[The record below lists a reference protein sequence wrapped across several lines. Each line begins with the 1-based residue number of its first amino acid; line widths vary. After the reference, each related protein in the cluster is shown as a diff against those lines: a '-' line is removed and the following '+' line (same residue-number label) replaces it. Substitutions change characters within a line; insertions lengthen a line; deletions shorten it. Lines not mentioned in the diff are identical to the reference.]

1 MTDPSADLRPWAALA
16 LGAAVLAAGL
26 GLARAQLPEWRP
38 GPLPPRSFY
47 LERFQDATAPL
58 AFRPGPAPP
67 RIRLSTHDATLKLVC
82 ESPEEPVESVSTDL
96 GVGVCVEVTWG
107 GVLPGDPTPRDLT
120 VQLSR
125 AGVPRGILWTQR
137 RHSAFSQPIASPSTS
152 PTRQEALVR
161 VLIPPGHTLREPRRG
176 LFAAMAGA
184 IYPMTSNSPGPM
196 TSNGPGPMT
205 SNGGARTGPG
215 AGDEP
220 REHVYT
226 QISPVGSFIA
236 LLGVGDPAIA
246 FRQNTQIVFSD
257 FPRTWLPVAFFIV
270 AVALFFALLGR
281 GRIDLSNAWVLAA
294 VTFVAVSPSLL
305 EASGLGAVAARLLY
319 AGVLVLR
326 VFVLWSVG
334 ESLLRS
340 ERPELVASL
349 DLLRRGR
356 LGPRGGRDLLLGLG
370 FGAGLAGLRL
380 ALHAA
385 AAALPGVWPDLP
397 SLSVPAFDVWQN
409 PLVESLTLA
418 GTLALAAAVAGRSRS
433 ARWVTAAA
441 ALAAGLLTA
450 PVHLGPFAAG
460 LAASWLF
467 CALLVRLARRTGLAA
482 LLVAAVTQLL
492 LPIAVYALL
501 HLDWLPGTLAVCAGI
516 PLALLT
522 LGAVG
527 LRRPGLPETGRLP
540 QPAFIRRIEEE
551 RRLKYEMDLLA
562 RMQEGLL
569 PRSLPEVPGWQI
581 AAVSLLA
588 TEAGGDL
595 YDARFDEA
603 GGLWIAV
610 GDVAGH
616 GYSCVIVQA
625 MATAALSSFIA
636 QGRGPA
642 EVLGSVDRVIRRDQS
657 PRNFISLALLRLD
670 PHTGDAVL
678 ANAGHPFPFL
688 VRGKSATEIELPGL
702 PLGQGPDRTYRDHA
716 FALPPGA
723 ALILYS
729 DGFFE
734 SCDAAG
740 VPYGFE
746 RPRELLRHV
755 AGRGAQAILD
765 ALIADW
771 RRHLDGEEPLDDT
784 TMVVLKRE
792 P

>member
-38 GPLPPRSFY
+38 EPLPPRSFY

-67 RIRLSTHDATLKLVC
+67 RIRLSTHDSTLKLVC
-82 ESPEEPVESVSTDL
+82 DSPEEPVAAVSTEL
-96 GVGVCVEVTWG
+96 GVGVCVEVTWN
-107 GVLPGDPTPRDLT
+107 GVLPGDPTPRDLILE
-120 VQLSR
+120 LSR
-125 AGVPRGILWTQR
+125 AGVPRGVLWTQR
-137 RHSAFSQPIASPSTS
+137 RFSAFSQPIASPSTS

-161 VLIPPGHTLREPRRG
+161 VLVPAGHTLGEPRRG

-184 IYPMTSNSPGPM
+184 IYPIRSNSGGPIASNGSGPM
-196 TSNGPGPMT
+196 T
-205 SNGGARTGPG
+205 
-215 AGDEP
+215 DEQP
-220 REHVYT
+220 EYVFT

-236 LLGVGDPAIA
+236 LLGVGDPAVA
-246 FRQNTQIVFSD
+246 FRQNTQIVFPD
-257 FPRTWLPVAFFIV
+257 FPRVWLPVAFFIV

-281 GRIDLSNAWVLAA
+281 GRIGLSNAWVLAA
-294 VTFVAVSPSLL
+294 FTFVAVSPSLI
-305 EASGLGAVAARLLY
+305 EASGLGAVAARFLY
-319 AGVLVLR
+319 TSVLVLR
-326 VFVLWSVG
+326 VFVLWSAG

-349 DLLRRGR
+349 DLLRRSR
-356 LGPRGGRDLLLGLG
+356 LGPRGGRDLLLGLA

-385 AAALPGVWPDLP
+385 AVALPGIWPDQP
-397 SLSVPAFDVWQN
+397 TLSVPAFDVWLN

-418 GTLALAAAVAGRSRS
+418 GTLALAAAAAGRSRS
-433 ARWVTAAA
+433 VRWATAAL
-441 ALAAGLLTA
+441 ALAAGLLAA
-450 PVHLGPFAAG
+450 PVHLGPFTAG
-460 LAASWLF
+460 LVASWLF
-467 CALLVRLARRTGLAA
+467 CLLLVRLARRTGLAA

-492 LPIAVYALL
+492 LPTAAYALL
-501 HLDWLPGTLAVCAGI
+501 HLDWLPGTFAVCAGI

-527 LRRPGLPETGRLP
+527 LRRPGQPETGRLP
-540 QPAFIRRIEEE
+540 QPAFIRRLEEE

-569 PRSLPEVPGWQI
+569 PRSLPAVPGWQI

-603 GGLWIAV
+603 GSLWLAV

-642 EVLGSVDRVIRRDQS
+642 EVLHSVDRVIRRDQS
-657 PRNFISLALLRLD
+657 PRNFISLALLRVD

-688 VRGKSATEIELPGL
+688 VRDKTATEIELPGL
-702 PLGQGPDRTYRDHA
+702 PLGQGPDRNYRDHA

-771 RRHLDGEEPLDDT
+771 RRHLDREEPLDDT
-784 TMVVLKRE
+784 TLVVLKRD
-792 P
+792 PLP

>member
-16 LGAAVLAAGL
+16 LGAAMLAAGL

-47 LERFQDATAPL
+47 LERFQDVTAPL
-58 AFRPGPAPP
+58 AFRPGTAPP
-67 RIRLSTHDATLKLVC
+67 RVRLSTHDSTLKLVC
-82 ESPEEPVESVSTDL
+82 DSPEEAGEGSSTDL
-96 GVGVCVEVTWG
+96 GVGVCVEVTWS

-120 VQLSR
+120 VQLSH
-125 AGVPRGILWTQR
+125 AGVPRGVLWTQR
-137 RHSAFSQPIASPSTS
+137 RYSAFSQPIASPSTS

-161 VLIPPGHTLREPRRG
+161 LLIPPGHRLGEPQRG
-176 LFAAMAGA
+176 LFATMAGA
-184 IYPMTSNSPGPM
+184 IYPITNSSGPM
-196 TSNGPGPMT
+196 TSNSSGPVSAPGE
-205 SNGGARTGPG
+205 GG
-215 AGDEP
+215 EP
-220 REHVYT
+220 RQHVYA

-257 FPRTWLPVAFFIV
+257 FPRTWLPIAFFIV

-281 GRIDLSNAWVLAA
+281 GRIDLSNAGVLAA
-294 VTFVAVSPSLL
+294 VTFLAVSPSLI

-319 AGVLVLR
+319 SGVLVLR

-356 LGPRGGRDLLLGLG
+356 LGPRGGRDLLLGLA

-397 SLSVPAFDVWQN
+397 TLSVPAFDVWQN

-433 ARWVTAAA
+433 RRWATAAA
-441 ALAAGLLTA
+441 ALAAGLLTT
-450 PVHLGPFAAG
+450 PVHLGPFTVG
-460 LAASWLF
+460 LVASWLF

-492 LPIAVYALL
+492 LPLAVYALL
-501 HLDWLPGTLAVCAGI
+501 RLDWLPGTFAVSAGI
-516 PLALLT
+516 PLALLV
-522 LGAVG
+522 LGALG
-527 LRRPGLPETGRLP
+527 LRRPVLPETGRLP

-581 AAVSLLA
+581 AAASLLA

-595 YDARFDEA
+595 YDVRFDEA

-642 EVLGSVDRVIRRDQS
+642 EVLHSVNRVIRRDQS

-670 PHTGDAVL
+670 PQTGDAVL

-688 VRGKSATEIELPGL
+688 VRDKTATEIELPGL
-702 PLGQGPDRTYRDHA
+702 PLGQGPDRTYRDHT

-746 RPRELLRHV
+746 RPRELLSHV
-755 AGRGAQAILD
+755 AGRGAQAILN

-784 TMVVLKRE
+784 TMVVLKRD
-792 P
+792 PLP